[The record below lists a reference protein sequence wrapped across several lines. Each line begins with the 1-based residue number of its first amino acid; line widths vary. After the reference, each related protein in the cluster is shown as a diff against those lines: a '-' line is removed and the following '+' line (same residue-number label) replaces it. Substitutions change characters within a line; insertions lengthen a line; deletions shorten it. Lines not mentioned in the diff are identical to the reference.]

1 MPLVAMLLH
10 GTSTAAKGTGPD
22 GSVAELWFAI
32 GVLLAGVGLAAPV
45 LEPRLDLGGVLA
57 GVLLAAH
64 RGLSTASSTLIG
76 SVVASSIVSVGS
88 MTAAFLY
95 GCMLLD
101 DTVWSTS
108 MAVAALSAL
117 ALGATGICLA
127 PQVSEYVAGAEERS
141 PLLQP
146 LLLGRAWEDASA
158 SAKLGGI
165 GIGVAAGVCG
175 GAVLVPCVLFP
186 ARHGVAVLPSLGAGA
201 LAGTTGVV
209 AAYSLVRRFLGAEVA
224 ARVGGPHPGVL
235 TGGLWGLA
243 NGAALCAIRDLGYAR
258 TYPLFHC
265 HMMVVMLWQTC
276 GKEPQR
282 RAFDVLVPSS
292 LCLFVGGVVLFA
304 NTHQG

>member
-10 GTSTAAKGTGPD
+10 GTSTATKGSGPD
-22 GSVAELWFAI
+22 GSVVEVWFAF
-32 GVLLAGVGLAAPV
+32 GVLLAGLGLAAPV
-45 LEPRLDLGGVLA
+45 LEPRVELGGLVA

-95 GCMLLD
+95 GCILLD
-101 DTVWSTS
+101 DTVWSTP

-117 ALGATGICLA
+117 ALGATGICWA
-127 PQVSEYVAGAEERS
+127 PQVSEYVAAAEERS

-158 SAKLGGI
+158 AAKLGGI

-175 GAVLVPCVLFP
+175 GAVLVPCVLLP
-186 ARHGVAVLPSLGAGA
+186 SRQSVAVLPSLGVGA
-201 LAGTTGVV
+201 LVATTGVT
-209 AAYSLVRRFLGAEVA
+209 AGYSFVRRFLDAEAA
-224 ARVGGPHPGVL
+224 ARVGGPHPGVI

-265 HMMVVMLWQTC
+265 HMMVVMLWQTW

-282 RAFDVLVPSS
+282 RAFDVLVLSS
-292 LCLFVGGVVLFA
+292 LCLLVGGVVLFA